1 MRQTSRKAIFA
12 RAATAVAVALTA
24 SSLVGTPA
32 QADSTW
38 ISGPSLSAVSIS
50 GPSTAKTNNGWSVS
64 TQSTEFTLNYKS
76 SAADAG
82 KFAQINAFDLASGL
96 ALTFASTPLASP
108 TGCEQQVLAG
118 DAHSCMFKL
127 DGTGAAAIHVSV
139 SGSSLASSFR
149 YILLSGPNIAQT
161 DPGTVT
167 FTTPKS
173 AVKPVL
179 ASVKA
184 LAGGAAVLRF
194 KLLDAAKPSVGVKVT
209 IALKGVGDNVSAT
222 AATSDST
229 GTVWV
234 YVADLSGKKGTS
246 TVTVTVLGTQT
257 KGSATIKWV
266 AGKLLG

>member
-1 MRQTSRKAIFA
+1 MRPISRKSNLV
-12 RAATAVAVALTA
+12 RAAVLAVAVSA
-24 SSLVGTPA
+24 STLSGSA
-32 QADSTW
+32 ANADSTW
-38 ISGPSLSAVSIS
+38 ISGPSLSTVSIS

-82 KFAQINAFDLASGL
+82 KFAQINAFDLSAGL
-96 ALTFASTPLASP
+96 VVAFASSPLASP

-118 DAHSCMFKL
+118 DSHSCMFKL

-139 SGSSLASSFR
+139 SGSSVASSFR

-161 DPGTVT
+161 DPGTIT

-184 LAGGAAVLRF
+184 MAGGAALLRF

-209 IALKGVGDNVSAT
+209 IALKGVGDNLSAT
-222 AATSDST
+222 SATSDAS
-229 GTVWV
+229 GMVWV
-234 YVADLSGKKGTS
+234 YVADLKAKKGLS